1 MSELDPRIHQVLDGE
16 LPLESLPPEL
26 QATVL
31 RLERAAGLLRAAEA
45 PAGVSTRVFAAL
57 RRPHPGGSRGR
68 GLLRWLTDRHAVTIA
83 MRPVWSLALAA
94 VRAAVVLVP
103 THGTGPLLGAQEGIA
118 QFVGHFPGARSVD
131 VVGPFTDWRSGVIP
145 LRDEDDDGVWSAVVV
160 LPAGAHEYMF
170 VVDGERWIAD
180 PLAGR
185 YVSDGFGRQNALLIV
200 RPVGR

>member
-1 MSELDPRIHQVLDGE
+1 MNELDPRIHQVLDGE

-26 QATVL
+26 RATVL
-31 RLERAAGLLRAAEA
+31 RLERVAELLRAGEA
-45 PAGVSTRVFAAL
+45 PASVAGRVLTEL
-57 RRPHPGGSRGR
+57 RRPRTATRGGRV
-68 GLLRWLTDRHAVTIA
+68 LRWLTERHAITVA
-83 MRPVWSLALAA
+83 LRPIWSLALAA
-94 VRAAVVLVP
+94 VLAAVVLVP
-103 THGTGPLLGAQEGIA
+103 THGTPPLLGAQEGIA

-145 LRDEDDDGVWSAVVV
+145 LRDDDHDGVWSAVVV
-160 LPAGAHEYMF
+160 LPSGAHEYMF
-170 VVDGERWIAD
+170 VVDGERWVAD

>member
-1 MSELDPRIHQVLDGE
+1 MNELDPRIHQVLDGE

-26 QATVL
+26 RATVL
-31 RLERAAGLLRAAEA
+31 RLERAAELLRASEA
-45 PAGVSTRVFAAL
+45 PASVAGRVLAEL
-57 RRPHPGGSRGR
+57 RRLRTATRGR
-68 GLLRWLTDRHAVTIA
+68 RVLRWLTERHAITIA
-83 MRPVWSLALAA
+83 LRPIWSLALAA
-94 VRAAVVLVP
+94 VLAAVVLVP
-103 THGTGPLLGAQEGIA
+103 THGTPPLLGAQEGIA

-145 LRDEDDDGVWSAVVV
+145 LRDDDNDGVWSAVVV

-170 VVDGERWIAD
+170 VVDGERWVAD

>member
-1 MSELDPRIHQVLDGE
+1 MNELDPRIHQVLDGE

-26 QATVL
+26 RATVL
-31 RLERAAGLLRAAEA
+31 RLERAAELLRAGESPASVAGRVLAE
-45 PAGVSTRVFAAL
+45 L
-57 RRPHPGGSRGR
+57 RRPRTATRGR
-68 GLLRWLTDRHAVTIA
+68 RLLRWLTERHAITIA
-83 MRPVWSLALAA
+83 LRPIWSLALAA
-94 VRAAVVLVP
+94 VLAAVVLVP
-103 THGTGPLLGAQEGIA
+103 THGAGPLLGAQEGIA
-118 QFVGHFPGARSVD
+118 QFVGHFPGARTVD

-145 LRDEDDDGVWSAVVV
+145 LRDDDHDGVWSAVVV

-170 VVDGERWIAD
+170 VVDGERWVAD

>member
-16 LPLESLPPEL
+16 LPLERLPPEL
-26 QATVL
+26 QAAVL
-31 RLERAAGLLRAAEA
+31 RLERAAGLLRAAPA
-45 PAGVSTRVFAAL
+45 PGSVAVPVLAAL
-57 RRPHPGGSRGR
+57 RRPRGSRGR
-68 GLLRWLTDRHAVTIA
+68 RLLRWLTGRHAVTIA
-83 MRPVWSLALAA
+83 MRPVWSLAVAA
-94 VRAAVVLVP
+94 VLAAVVLVP
-103 THGTGPLLGAQEGIA
+103 THGAGPLLGAQEGIA

-145 LRDEDDDGVWSAVVV
+145 LRDDNDDGVWSAVVV

-200 RPVGR
+200 RPAGR

>member
-26 QATVL
+26 RATVL
-31 RLERAAGLLRAAEA
+31 RLERAAGLLRAREA
-45 PAGVSTRVFAAL
+45 PASVAGRVLAGI
-57 RRPHPGGSRGR
+57 RRPAAPRGR
-68 GLLRWLTDRHAVTIA
+68 RMLRWLTERHAITIA
-83 MRPVWSLALAA
+83 LRPIWSLALAA
-94 VRAAVVLVP
+94 VLAAAVLVP
-103 THGTGPLLGAQEGIA
+103 THGTPPLLGAQEGIA

-145 LRDEDDDGVWSAVVV
+145 LNDDDHDGVWSAVVV

-170 VVDGERWIAD
+170 VVDGERWVAD

>member
-26 QATVL
+26 RATVL
-31 RLERAAGLLRAAEA
+31 RLERAAELLRASEA
-45 PAGVSTRVFAAL
+45 PASVAGRVLAEL
-57 RRPHPGGSRGR
+57 RRLRTATRGR
-68 GLLRWLTDRHAVTIA
+68 RVLRWLTERHAITIA
-83 MRPVWSLALAA
+83 LRPIWSLALAA
-94 VRAAVVLVP
+94 VLAAVVLVP
-103 THGTGPLLGAQEGIA
+103 THGTPPLLGAQEGIA

-145 LRDEDDDGVWSAVVV
+145 LRDDDNDGVWSAVVV

-170 VVDGERWIAD
+170 VVDGERWVAD

>member
-1 MSELDPRIHQVLDGE
+1 MSKLDPRIHEVLDGD
-16 LPLESLPPEL
+16 LPPERLPPEL
-26 QATVL
+26 RAVVL
-31 RLERAAGLLRAAEA
+31 RLERAAGLLRAGLA
-45 PAGVSTRVFAAL
+45 PASVAGRVLAAL
-57 RRPHPGGSRGR
+57 HRPEPSRGR
-68 GLLRWLTDRHAVTIA
+68 RVLQWLTERHVITIA

-94 VRAAVVLVP
+94 VLAAVVLVP

>member
-26 QATVL
+26 RATVL
-31 RLERAAGLLRAAEA
+31 RLERAAGLLRAREA
-45 PAGVSTRVFAAL
+45 PASVAGRVLAGI
-57 RRPHPGGSRGR
+57 RRPAASPGRR
-68 GLLRWLTDRHAVTIA
+68 MLRWLTERHAITIA
-83 MRPVWSLALAA
+83 LRPIWSLALAA
-94 VRAAVVLVP
+94 VLAAVVLVP
-103 THGTGPLLGAQEGIA
+103 THGTPPLLGAEEGIA

-145 LRDEDDDGVWSAVVV
+145 LNDDDHDGVWSAVVV

-170 VVDGERWIAD
+170 VVDGERWVAD